1 MKWGLFK
8 GEHFLKNWTSRQ
20 KQGFWSFLV
29 AMGVAIS
36 AVVGLNKPATNQT
49 VFEVNNPTAFQLYE
63 EPHEKKKRD
72 RAPAALEIEPTSQ

>member
-1 MKWGLFK
+1 MKTWS
-8 GEHFLKNWTSRQ
+8 TRQ

-36 AVVGLNKPATNQT
+36 AIVGSNQSNDET
-49 VFEVNNPTAFQLYE
+49 TFEVNNPTAFQLYE
-63 EPHEKKKRD
+63 EPHVKEQPK